1 MYKTKVMNT
10 RGLYTSKETHI
21 YQNRAAKKAYRVSAH
36 EYHLW
41 CMCNVK
47 RQIYTSKDTYMHQTR
62 PIQIKR
68 GLESLNTWISP
79 VVYALCQKRHIY
91 VKWDLYAS
99 KDTCIKR
106 HKKTEEC
113 SQALTR
119 CWFMWHIYVKWDLY
133 ASKDTCI
140 KRHKKTEECSQ
151 ALTRCWFMW
160 HTHTHLTWHTHT
172 HLVRLLHRGACWKE
186 TYTRDP
192 RRKPK
197 KAVFCIRTYHLWS
210 MCYVERHMYT
220 SKQTYMHQ
228 KKPVFCIP
236 LRC

>member
-119 CWFMWHIYVKWDLY
+119 CWFMWH
-133 ASKDTCI
+133 
-140 KRHKKTEECSQ
+140 
-151 ALTRCWFMW
+151 
-160 HTHTHLTWHTHT
+160 THTHLTWHTHT